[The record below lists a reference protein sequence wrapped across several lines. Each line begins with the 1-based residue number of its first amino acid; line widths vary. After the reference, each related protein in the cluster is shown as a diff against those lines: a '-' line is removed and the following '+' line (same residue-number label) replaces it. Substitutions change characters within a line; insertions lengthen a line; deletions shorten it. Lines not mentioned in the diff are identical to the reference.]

1 MSNSSSWL
9 SGLSRTDSALSRLA
23 CQLNDVKLF
32 KGDSTTKEFPKD
44 PVPSEASTRSPSL
57 CKLLTPKSSNP
68 SNPSSASSSPKTGAQ
83 GNSVMGEFDD
93 PKIFEGNGKNMGRM
107 VPSCAPCLQE
117 R

>member
-1 MSNSSSWL
+1 M
-9 SGLSRTDSALSRLA
+9 
-23 CQLNDVKLF
+23 KLF
-32 KGDSTTKEFPKD
+32 KDDSTTKKFPKD

-57 CKLLTPKSSNP
+57 SMLLTPKS

-83 GNSVMGEFDD
+83 GNNVMGEFDD
-93 PKIFEGNGKNMGRM
+93 LKIFEGNGKNMGRM